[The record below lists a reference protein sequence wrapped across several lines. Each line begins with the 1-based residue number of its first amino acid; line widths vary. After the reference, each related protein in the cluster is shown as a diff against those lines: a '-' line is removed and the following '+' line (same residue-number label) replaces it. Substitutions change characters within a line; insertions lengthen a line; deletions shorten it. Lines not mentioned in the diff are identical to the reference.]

1 MFGGLRVEQVATS
14 VQKPSNVAV
23 YLAVSKGDDPA
34 LGLTEKN
41 FHVLEDG
48 TELTPEQTQQVLLP
62 RDVAAVHRA
71 LLLVDMSGPVT
82 EGETRHNIAMAAA
95 RFASRAHAAEPVT
108 IYAFDG
114 GASIRLIAEIPEGT
128 DDVVEI
134 PQLESYTPQDS
145 SSNLNSAIVESLA
158 QLDARLMTAQKPI
171 RIGTLVVFARG
182 PDLAGR
188 VSDAKMSEALDES
201 KHLVFAISIK
211 DTPGFH
217 SGRVGRTGT
226 FEAESPASLLHAFDE
241 AGARVADTVKR
252 YYLLSYCSPARA
264 GQRSVRVRVVTTD
277 DEGKELSGSVTT
289 DVDASGFTSG
299 CDPQSRPRFVAKEA
313 PEAPPQAEE
322 PKPAEAESHAAVPDK
337 EKEKDKKD
345 KSGKPPGKAQPQ
357 PTGDDEDSVAPPPSK
372 PGYAQ

>member
-23 YLAVSKGDDPA
+23 YVAVSKGDDPA

-41 FHVLEDG
+41 FHILEDG
-48 TELTPEQTQQVLLP
+48 TELSPEQTQQVLLP

-82 EGETRHNIAMAAA
+82 EGDTRHQIAMAAA
-95 RFASRAHAAEPVT
+95 RFASRAHTAEPVT

-114 GASIRLIAEIPEGT
+114 GASIRLIAEIPEG
-128 DDVVEI
+128 DSDVVEI
-134 PQLESYTPQDS
+134 PQLESYAPTDT

-158 QLDARLMTAQKPI
+158 QLDARLMTAQKPL
-171 RIGTLVVFARG
+171 RI
-182 PDLAGR
+182 
-188 VSDAKMSEALDES
+188 AKMSEALDES

-211 DTPGFH
+211 DVPGFYA
-217 SGRVGRTGT
+217 SRVGRTGS

-264 GQRSVRVRVVTTD
+264 GQRSVRLRVVTTD
-277 DEGKELSGSVTT
+277 EEGKELSGSVTT
-289 DVDASGFTSG
+289 DVDATGFTSG
-299 CDPQSRPRFVAKEA
+299 CDPQSRPRFVARGEPDAA
-313 PEAPPQAEE
+313 PHAEE
-322 PKPAEAESHAAVPDK
+322 PQPAEPESHPAPTAKDK
-337 EKEKDKKD
+337 DKEKDK
-345 KSGKPPGKAQPQ
+345 PGKASSGKA
-357 PTGDDEDSVAPPPSK
+357 PTAPAGDDEGDSVVPPPAK